1 MSEKYPTLGEA
12 KLEIEGLVMAEVSAL
27 KKTNQDVDKEMADWL
42 DKSMTVIKFHCD

>member
-27 KKTNQDVDKEMADWL
+27 KKSNQDSDNKMADWL
-42 DKSMTVIKFHCD
+42 EKSMTVIKFHCD

>member
-27 KKTNQDVDKEMADWL
+27 RKSNQESDIKMAEWL